1 MTAATS
7 LPGARRA
14 SVGWGGA
21 QPRTTAGAA
30 RPAHRGL
37 AAGAHHRLRRP
48 RLDAQPGPGT
58 VRYGGE
64 TSCLVVGN
72 GGDPALILDAGTG
85 LRQFGDLIGGRS
97 FQGAMVLTHLHW
109 DHTHGLP
116 FFGPG
121 DRDDAAVR
129 LLLPEQGVP
138 ADELLGRAMSPPHFP
153 IAPAGLR
160 GDWSFDAYDEGE
172 FEAGGF
178 RITAREVPHGGGR
191 TMGLRVAGD
200 GRSMA
205 FIPDHA
211 PHFAGPGDRGVG
223 VLHPAVLE
231 LADGVNVLI
240 HDAQYTAEELP
251 VAGRVRARR
260 VRVRR
265 RAGRA
270 RPRRAGSCCSTMTPR
285 ATTTRSTRCWRAPAP

>member
-1 MTAATS
+1 MRITVC
-7 LPGARRA
+7 GARG
-14 SVGWGGA
+14 ST
-21 QPRTTAGAA
+21 PS
-30 RPAHRGL
+30 
-37 AAGAHHRLRRP
+37 
-48 RLDAQPGPGT
+48 PGPGT

-72 GGDPALILDAGTG
+72 GGEPALILDAGTG

-251 VAGRVRARR
+251 SRAAFGHAAFEYAVALAERS
-260 VRVRR
+260 
-265 RAGRA
+265 RAGRLVLFHHDPTRDDDALDALLA
-270 RPRRAGSCCSTMTPR
+270 RARAMTSIPVN
-285 ATTTRSTRCWRAPAP
+285 AAVEGAVIDV

>member
-1 MTAATS
+1 MRITVC
-7 LPGARRA
+7 GARG
-14 SVGWGGA
+14 ST
-21 QPRTTAGAA
+21 PS
-30 RPAHRGL
+30 
-37 AAGAHHRLRRP
+37 
-48 RLDAQPGPGT
+48 PGPGT

-72 GGDPALILDAGTG
+72 GGEPALILDAGTG

-160 GDWSFDAYDEGE
+160 GDWSFDTYDEGE

-231 LADGVNVLI
+231 LADGV
-240 HDAQYTAEELP
+240 TCSSTTP
-251 VAGRVRARR
+251 STPPRSCRR
-260 VRVRR
+260 
-265 RAGRA
+265 G
-270 RPRRAGSCCSTMTPR
+270 PRSGTPRSSTPSRWPSAPAPGGSCCSTMTPR
-285 ATTTRSTRCWRAPAP
+285 ATTTRWTRCWRAPAP

>member
-1 MTAATS
+1 MRITVC
-7 LPGARRA
+7 GARG
-14 SVGWGGA
+14 ST
-21 QPRTTAGAA
+21 PS
-30 RPAHRGL
+30 
-37 AAGAHHRLRRP
+37 
-48 RLDAQPGPGT
+48 PGPGT

-72 GGDPALILDAGTG
+72 GGEPALILDAGTG

-116 FFGPG
+116 FFGHG

-153 IAPAGLR
+153 IGPAGLR
-160 GDWSFDAYDEGE
+160 GDWSFGAYDEGE
-172 FEAGGF
+172 FEAGAF

-191 TMGLRVAGD
+191 TMGLRVTGA

-211 PHFAGPGDRGVG
+211 PHFAGPGDHGVG
-223 VLHPAVLE
+223 ELHPAVLA
-231 LADGVNVLI
+231 LADGVDLLI

-251 VAGRVRARR
+251 ARRAFGHAAFEYAVALAERSGAGRLLLWHHDPGRDDDALDALLARAR
-260 VRVRR
+260 
-265 RAGRA
+265 G
-270 RPRRAGSCCSTMTPR
+270 MTSVPVDA
-285 ATTTRSTRCWRAPAP
+285 ATEGAVIDL